1 MFNLGQMVIMVHLHI
16 LAEGTLE
23 GWEDHL
29 PASGVFSS
37 HPANLKPGNVDHRTD
52 RTGREKNA
60 LNKKKC
66 IFCKKS
72 FGTYSSRLNPMTKR
86 GGGSAFRGPYIISKV
101 K

>member
-16 LAEGTLE
+16 LAEGTLV

-60 LNKKKC
+60 LNKKMHFLQKFFWNLFQQ
-66 IFCKKS
+66 IEPNDQEGEITKS
-72 FGTYSSRLNPMTKR
+72 LGNIYSQDVP
-86 GGGSAFRGPYIISKV
+86 I
-101 K
+101 